1 VQPTAQAVGDRKE
14 ISKPQ
19 RGERNCERPQQ
30 EVCSKTITLP
40 RHTQCEMG
48 EHMRSIH
55 FSPGKNQIALALSG
69 LLVLISFFLVVAAA
83 AQDLPSAKPEMV
95 GLSSERL
102 ERIGTSVQRS
112 IDDKRVAGAVT
123 LVVRHGKV
131 AWFKS
136 QGMMDR
142 EAGKAMRPDAMFR
155 ICSMSKPITSVAVMI
170 LYEEG
175 KFLLDDPVSKYLPE
189 FKNPKVLVK
198 PASGEPYSIPASREI
213 TIRDL
218 LRHTSGLTYN
228 WNSDLGAMYE
238 KAEVAS
244 GLLQYDGTI
253 GDSVKRLAGLP
264 LLFNPGD
271 RFEYSLGVDVLGR
284 LVEVVSGMPLDEF
297 FRTRIF
303 EPLGMKDT
311 YFYPP
316 ENKLDRL
323 ATAYTYY
330 ADKGLNRFPDTP
342 IREGTFVYSADYPSR
357 GPKKLFSGGAGLVST
372 AMDYARFCQMM
383 LDNGMPGG
391 TRLLSR
397 KTVELMTQDSLGKIS
412 PDRGFGL
419 GFGIEGVKGP
429 LSDLGSVGEYNW
441 GGFFYTGF
449 TIDPKEQM
457 IVIFMAQLHPT
468 GGLTLDHEVNLLAY
482 QAIND

>member
-1 VQPTAQAVGDRKE
+1 MHSTLPAGQDRKLV
-14 ISKPQ
+14 PVLL
-19 RGERNCERPQQ
+19 G
-30 EVCSKTITLP
+30 
-40 RHTQCEMG
+40 
-48 EHMRSIH
+48 
-55 FSPGKNQIALALSG
+55 F
-69 LLVLISFFLVVAAA
+69 LVLHVIAV
-83 AQDLPSAKPEMV
+83 AQDLPTAKPESV

-102 ERIGTSVQRS
+102 DRIGAAVQRN
-112 IDDKRVAGAVT
+112 IDDKRIAGAVT
-123 LVVRHGKV
+123 MVVRHGKV
-131 AWFKS
+131 AWFKA
-136 QGMMDR
+136 QGMSDR
-142 EAGKAMRPDAMFR
+142 EAAKPMPTDAMFR
-155 ICSMSKPITSVAVMI
+155 ICSMTKPITSVAVMI

-198 PASGEPYSIPASREI
+198 PASGEPYTIPATKEI

-218 LRHTSGLTYN
+218 LRHTSGITYQ
-228 WNSDLGAMYE
+228 WNGDLGPMYE

-244 GLLQYDGTI
+244 GLLAYDGTI
-253 GDSVKRLAGLP
+253 GDSVKHLAGLP

-284 LVEVVSGMPLDEF
+284 LVEVLSGKPLDEF

-303 EPLGMKDT
+303 EPIGMKDT
-311 YFYPP
+311 YFFPP
-316 ENKLDRL
+316 ENKLNRL

-342 IREGTFVYSADYPSR
+342 IREGSFVYSADYSAR

-383 LDNGMPGG
+383 LDEGKVGN

-397 KTVELMTQDSLGKIS
+397 KSIELMTHDQLGKIG
-412 PDRGFGL
+412 PDQGFGL
-419 GFGIEGVKGP
+419 GFGVEGVKDP
-429 LSDLGSVGEYNW
+429 LSELGSPGTYAW

-449 TIDPKEQM
+449 FIDPKEQM
-457 IVIFMAQLHPT
+457 IVVFMAQLHPT
-468 GGLTLDHEVNLLAY
+468 GELTLDRQVDVLAY

>member
-1 VQPTAQAVGDRKE
+1 MVRTHSAAE
-14 ISKPQ
+14 WSKKGFPVLL
-19 RGERNCERPQQ
+19 GVVLVHLC
-30 EVCSKTITLP
+30 
-40 RHTQCEMG
+40 
-48 EHMRSIH
+48 
-55 FSPGKNQIALALSG
+55 AL
-69 LLVLISFFLVVAAA
+69 
-83 AQDLPSAKPEMV
+83 AQDLPAAKPESL

-102 ERIGTSVQRS
+102 DRITTVVQHD
-112 IDDKRVAGAVT
+112 IDDKRIAGAVT
-123 LVVRHGKV
+123 LVVRRGHV
-131 AWFKS
+131 AWFKA

-142 EAGKAMRPDAMFR
+142 EANKPMPTDAMFR
-155 ICSMSKPITSVAVMI
+155 ICSMSKPITSLAVMM

-198 PASGEPYSIPASREI
+198 PASGEPYTIPATKEI

-228 WNSDLGAMYE
+228 WNPDLGPMYE
-238 KAEVAS
+238 KANVAS

-253 GDSVKRLAGLP
+253 GDNVKQLASMP

-284 LVEVVSGMPLDEF
+284 LVEVVSGKPLDEF
-297 FRTRIF
+297 FRTRVF

-311 YFYPP
+311 YFFPP
-316 ENKLDRL
+316 DNKLGRL

-330 ADKGLNRFPDTP
+330 PDKGLNRFPDTP
-342 IREGTFVYSADYPSR
+342 IREGSFVYSADYPSR

-383 LDNGMPGG
+383 LDEGKVGN

-397 KTVELMTQDSLGKIS
+397 KTVELMTHDQLGKIGA
-412 PDRGFGL
+412 DQGFGL
-419 GFGIEGVKGP
+419 GFGIEGVKAP
-429 LSDLGSVGEYNW
+429 LGELGSVGEYSW

-449 TIDPKEQM
+449 TVDPKEQM
-457 IVIFMAQLHPT
+457 IVVFMAQLHPT
-468 GGLTLDHEVNLLAY
+468 GDLTLDRQVNELAY